1 MDITVILL
9 LAASGA
15 LLIPLLG
22 GEGDSEDDDE
32 IRGTFGPD
40 DPLEGTEGDD
50 LIRGFL
56 GDDVINGNG
65 GDDEIRPG
73 EGDDIVDGG
82 AGDDNILGSP
92 GADVLFG
99 GDGNDRISGGADDD
113 EIDGGADAD
122 FIAGGAGNDLIFG
135 GYGSS
140 GDGAPMQEELRGDDG
155 DDTIFIWGEDGLAR
169 GGPDNDELVLV
180 TGEATL
186 RADGGTDD
194 VFYVLANESD
204 DQETHAR
211 IPDFDPTRDTLVM
224 TVDHISDDGDPYG
237 PFDVR
242 IFNGFE
248 DGVSGVRIVVGF
260 DEDDLDIPDS
270 YEGSS
275 AFLVG
280 LTVDQLDPDNIEVV
294 LTTEADLEQ
303 PQVTL
308 AAVKSVLAGAP

>member
-1 MDITVILL
+1 MDIGFLLLL
-9 LAASGA
+9 LAGGA
-15 LLIPLLG
+15 LLVPLFG
-22 GEGDSEDDDE
+22 GDDDDADDENQIDGTFEDDE
-32 IRGTFGPD
+32 
-40 DPLEGTEGDD
+40 LEGTEGDD

-56 GDDVINGNG
+56 GDDTINGNG

-92 GADVLFG
+92 GADMLSG

-135 GYGSS
+135 GYGNS
-140 GDGAPMQEELRGDDG
+140 GNGAPMQEELRGDDG
-155 DDTIFIWGEDGLAR
+155 DDTIFIWGEDGLVR

-194 VFYVLANESD
+194 VFYVFANEFD

-224 TVDHISDDGDPYG
+224 TVDHVPDDGDPYG

-248 DGVSGVRIVVGF
+248 DGISGVRIVVGF
-260 DEDDLDIPDS
+260 DEDDLDIPDT

-303 PQVTL
+303 PQETL